1 MLCCAVLMQAS
12 ALQNLQK
19 RFDTQ
24 EHELA
29 AATATA
35 AGTKGSEGVQVEPYF
50 PEEKVQQELT
60 MLHKVSRVPS
70 WLAKTQ
76 TSQQWSSS
84 ESCCLVLEHAQ
95 QRMTSAQHS
104 SSPQLCW
111 IPSHAGL
118 VMGGCADVSCV
129 CMLLTMS
136 RMLYYQLH
144 RLRRR

>member
-1 MLCCAVLMQAS
+1 MDAVVRDAVFVVLLQAS

-60 MLHKVSRVPS
+60 MLHKVEAQIEAVSKSVDDATKALPGLTRE
-70 WLAKTQ
+70 
-76 TSQQWSSS
+76 QQMAQVSSTADVQHRSSS
-84 ESCCLVLEHAQ
+84 
-95 QRMTSAQHS
+95 SAAWQ
-104 SSPQLCW
+104 
-111 IPSHAGL
+111 
-118 VMGGCADVSCV
+118 
-129 CMLLTMS
+129 
-136 RMLYYQLH
+136 
-144 RLRRR
+144 